1 MKTYFFKGIVI
12 SLADH
17 EHEQMRADIIE
28 SETFNGAI
36 QHFKEIYV
44 GELEVLNLLV
54 VKQVVVSET
63 I

>member
-1 MKTYFFKGIVI
+1 MKTYFIKGIVI

-17 EHEQMRADIIE
+17 EPEQMRADIIE

-36 QHFKEIYV
+36 QTFKEVYV